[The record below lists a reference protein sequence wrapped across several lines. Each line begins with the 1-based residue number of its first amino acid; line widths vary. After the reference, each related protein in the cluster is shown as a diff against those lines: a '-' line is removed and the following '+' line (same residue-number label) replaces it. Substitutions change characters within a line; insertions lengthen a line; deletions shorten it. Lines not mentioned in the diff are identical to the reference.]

1 MTEPAELN
9 FESVRNK
16 AILKIVR
23 DLERKNELQWKNFKI
38 LQSEHN
44 VLKRNYLNLIEGH
57 TDIVV
62 GKNKTIRSLR
72 EKVKELKETVEELEF
87 DLENY
92 GMGDL

>member
-44 VLKRNYLNLIEGH
+44 ILKRNYLNLIEGH

-72 EKVKELKETVEELEF
+72 EKIKQLTIHYETIIDV
-87 DLENY
+87 
-92 GMGDL
+92 

>member
-23 DLERKNELQWKNFKI
+23 DLERKNALQWKNFKI

-44 VLKRNYLNLIEGH
+44 ILKRNYQNLIEGH
-57 TDIVV
+57 TEIVV

-72 EKVKELKETVEELEF
+72 EKIKQLTIHYETIIDV
-87 DLENY
+87 
-92 GMGDL
+92 

>member
-1 MTEPAELN
+1 MVNLFLTELN

-23 DLERKNELQWKNFKI
+23 DLERKNALQWKNFKI

-44 VLKRNYLNLIEGH
+44 ILKRNYLNLIEGH
-57 TDIVV
+57 TEIVV

-72 EKVKELKETVEELEF
+72 ERMRELKN
-87 DLENY
+87 D
-92 GMGDL
+92 

>member
-23 DLERKNELQWKNFKI
+23 DLERKNALQWKNFKI

-44 VLKRNYLNLIEGH
+44 ILKRNYLNLIEAVSYTH
-57 TDIVV
+57 LTLP
-62 GKNKTIRSLR
+62 TILL
-72 EKVKELKETVEELEF
+72 V
-87 DLENY
+87 
-92 GMGDL
+92 